1 MFKYLLKKY
10 RVVEVF
16 MVAILL
22 GATLLYESIHVPRA
36 YAFASGYFSF
46 AVLILYRMK
55 SKKNLK
61 SLMSYLVSIALVMF
75 LEYNSRYIINYFIHI
90 LYILLLLELTVTLTD
105 LKQLWLG
112 AAIVIAGMYKYIIL
126 INYKPAISTYAEA
139 IFFLLLNLMS
149 LFVITLMHGLRE
161 EQEKL
166 IEANKK
172 LEAYSLEVESLTEIK
187 TRAEIAGKI
196 HDGIGHNL
204 TALIMQ
210 LEMTSHMLKSDSESA
225 TKLLEDAK
233 ATARQNLVEVRKAV
247 KTMDMT
253 TEQEDIEQLIRKFS
267 IQTGVKISWEIG
279 DIFLQQDVQA
289 CVFSIVQEGL
299 TNAVRHGHATAIE
312 VVVADYQEPGNLI
325 VTIKDNGQ
333 PPVQIET
340 GYGLTKMKERI
351 EALGG
356 TLELVSA
363 DGFTIQAI
371 LPNMG

>member
-1 MFKYLLKKY
+1 
-10 RVVEVF
+10 
-16 MVAILL
+16 
-22 GATLLYESIHVPRA
+22 
-36 YAFASGYFSF
+36 
-46 AVLILYRMK
+46 
-55 SKKNLK
+55 
-61 SLMSYLVSIALVMF
+61 MSYLVSIALVMF